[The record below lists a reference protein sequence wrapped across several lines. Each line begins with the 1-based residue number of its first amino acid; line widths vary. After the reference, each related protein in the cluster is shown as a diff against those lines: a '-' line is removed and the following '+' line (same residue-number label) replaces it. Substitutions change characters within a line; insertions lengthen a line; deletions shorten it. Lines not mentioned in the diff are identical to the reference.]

1 MKTFC
6 LAPLWQLAVG
16 VADASFCPVLGTTLP
31 SGCSC
36 GEETLGFKITCSKT
50 IFYETAGVKIVDT
63 TASASYT
70 ITPCASPASLSLT
83 LSNSGTPSGT
93 VTQAVT
99 AGATE
104 NIPIPGVG
112 SGITG
117 LGTSTCTPMCCSAP
131 IAETDP
137 PTPALTC
144 PPPSQSGSSARS
156 RSAATRA
163 ASPSPWTST
172 CVSRRAATAAVATRC
187 P

>member
-50 IFYETAGVKIVDT
+50 IFYETAGVKIVNT

-70 ITPCASPASLSLT
+70 VTPCASPASLSLM

-93 VTQAVT
+93 VTQAVA

-112 SGITG
+112 YGITC
-117 LGTSTCTPMCCSAP
+117 LGTSTCTPMCCRAP
-131 IAETDP
+131 IAETMAVRAP
-137 PTPALTC
+137 SASHKHSSLTSLPAAAELKEV
-144 PPPSQSGSSARS
+144 GGRS
-156 RSAATRA
+156 KQHG
-163 ASPSPWTST
+163 
-172 CVSRRAATAAVATRC
+172 
-187 P
+187 